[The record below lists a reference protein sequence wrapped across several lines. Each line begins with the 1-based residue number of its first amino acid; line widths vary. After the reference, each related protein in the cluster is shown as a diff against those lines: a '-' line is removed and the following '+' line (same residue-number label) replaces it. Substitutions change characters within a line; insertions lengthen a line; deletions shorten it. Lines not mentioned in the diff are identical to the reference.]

1 MSGYYCKFGHFGY
14 LDEICLWFY
23 SLEISL
29 KRADVR
35 FILRS
40 DVFYQWCLFCLIN
53 RKGFRVSKMKHS
65 QNLHHN
71 KILLPVT
78 PRLSQIQDYY
88 PKYLQQHCSHWGR
101 LRGWLS
107 EHLQGKGVRRRISF
121 TPKWPRWDHC
131 FTGNMQRD
139 KAKVVSLLT
148 LHRCRYEPGGMI
160 NTVAQQSYS
169 QIVFHPVNTGYLRVQ
184 TLLVFLKIP
193 SESRAKKDQLAF
205 CEAWVS
211 SRAAVP
217 LAAAPSLPPRSGMLC
232 QGSSSKDLL
241 PLHLLSGK
249 QSWQSGNGNGM

>member
-1 MSGYYCKFGHFGY
+1 MCGLAQCRVFGLWCPAPLCLHTIRSRLAPISPGVRRTHVRQLCFEQVQLWGPALMSGYYCKFGHFGY

-101 LRGWLS
+101 LGIPRTPRIFPQSCLFSAGVSIEGAHTARCSRESPLCFVKVK
-107 EHLQGKGVRRRISF
+107 LQVQRKQKSSLESF
-121 TPKWPRWDHC
+121 TLK
-131 FTGNMQRD
+131 
-139 KAKVVSLLT
+139 
-148 LHRCRYEPGGMI
+148 
-160 NTVAQQSYS
+160 YS
-169 QIVFHPVNTGYLRVQ
+169 IR
-184 TLLVFLKIP
+184 
-193 SESRAKKDQLAF
+193 R
-205 CEAWVS
+205 
-211 SRAAVP
+211 
-217 LAAAPSLPPRSGMLC
+217 
-232 QGSSSKDLL
+232 
-241 PLHLLSGK
+241 
-249 QSWQSGNGNGM
+249 